1 MENFLPNLAK
11 DFATE
16 HTISVEFMERD
27 GKIARQ
33 TSPPNR
39 RVAAVCSDT
48 VESRSVISP
57 DPGAKDLWSNQTQP
71 PCEIGKKI
79 SSLHGCQNDSK
90 QRD

>member
-16 HTISVEFMERD
+16 HPISFEVLGRD
-27 GKIARQ
+27 EKTARR
-33 TSPPNR
+33 SLPPNR
-39 RVAAVCSDT
+39 RTAGVWSDT

-57 DPGAKDLWSNQTQP
+57 DPGAKDLWTNETQP

-79 SSLHGCQNDSK
+79 SSLYGCQNESK